1 MIRSGP
7 LAWRF
12 WVGVFSQRRWVVGI
26 SVGRGWSPLHL
37 QGVRLWVCGV
47 WPLQMCWAGF
57 MFCEQHDNDAVNYRR
72 LTTLHFTCLSSLD
85 RLNMSFPH
93 YSHFIDEE
101 GETQRGQGTLLMSYS
116 CFKSRLSDSRT
127 NNI

>member
-1 MIRSGP
+1 MIRRGP

-47 WPLQMCWAGF
+47 WPLQMCWGGF
-57 MFCEQHDNDAVNYRR
+57 MFCQQQRQRCCQLLPPY
-72 LTTLHFTCLSSLD
+72 
-85 RLNMSFPH
+85 
-93 YSHFIDEE
+93 YSA
-101 GETQRGQGTLLMSYS
+101 LYMP
-116 CFKSRLSDSRT
+116 
-127 NNI
+127 